1 MHTFL
6 YAIEQCYIA
15 MLYSKIIMNHVT
27 YSILW
32 LPLTFE
38 NTIYQLPRCQMRFL
52 GELQNSA
59 GLKVITC
66 QNFEMTLEQTA
77 ILTRKLQLTL
87 ASTCDT
93 VFLDS
98 KFQIDSSWNK
108 GAYYTAWMHYDLKG
122 KEKISSKFP
131 SWFQLRKPPYRSGS
145 HAW

>member
-1 MHTFL
+1 
-6 YAIEQCYIA
+6 
-15 MLYSKIIMNHVT
+15 
-27 YSILW
+27 
-32 LPLTFE
+32 
-38 NTIYQLPRCQMRFL
+38 MRFL

-108 GAYYTAWMHYDLKG
+108 GAYYTAWMHL
-122 KEKISSKFP
+122 
-131 SWFQLRKPPYRSGS
+131 
-145 HAW
+145 